1 MTNTTASLVIKVDS
15 SGAKRATS
23 DLDQLADSAGR
34 SEGAAAKL
42 ERQAKITGAV
52 LAGLATGVIALAI
65 KNTMEQERVTAQ
77 LEARLRS
84 TGGAAGLAKQEL
96 LDMASGLQAVTTYGD
111 ESIITAQSL
120 LLTFTKIGR
129 DVFPTA
135 LETVLDM
142 STAMGQDLKSSAIQL
157 GKALNDPI
165 EGVSALT
172 RVGVQFTDAQKDTI
186 ERLVETGKTAE
197 AQKIILAELE
207 TQMGGSARAARDTLG
222 GALEGLKNAFGDLLE
237 GDTGSD
243 GVRGATQAI
252 NDLTAVLNSQEV
264 KDGFGA
270 IVNGIFTVS
279 SELANAIGMLG
290 QFAEKV
296 RQTFKSTEDKSI
308 EGLIARRNQ
317 LAESMNRMDSR
328 ASFRLGTR
336 LGFNDGNAALAE
348 QIRQLDAE
356 IAGRRAL
363 QLSSALGA
371 KYDTP
376 TATGPVMGSQD
387 QPRATA
393 TLDTATGKVRAPR
406 GGSGRDPASILDTS
420 SFTRDQ
426 IRAEASAMDEANRAT
441 AGWLTRIED
450 LRAELDGPLAVA
462 TLGYQ
467 RALEQVNAAQA
478 AGYITAEQAAE
489 ATRMLGEQ
497 HEDAAEKIKNSGDQ
511 MSEFAIQAARNMQST
526 FSDLFFDP
534 FADGV
539 SGLADRFAD
548 SLRRMAADLA
558 SSKLLEA
565 VGGWASGYTGAGSG
579 WINAIGGA
587 MTKGGRA
594 AGGPVMAGS
603 SYIVG
608 ERGRPEIFTP
618 STSGRITQVGAGQTN
633 LKVSVQ
639 IEHKGSEAL
648 SVESQQNEVRPD
660 GSVFVRMITNTVK
673 QGMARGEFDGD
684 MSRNFGIGR
693 RGTPRG

>member
-172 RVGVQFTDAQKDTI
+172 RVGVQFTEAQKDTI

-363 QLSSALGA
+363 LLSAALSAGV
-371 KYDTP
+371 DDSP
-376 TATGPVMGSQD
+376 TA
-387 QPRATA
+387 
-393 TLDTATGKVRAPR
+393 K
-406 GGSGRDPASILDTS
+406 
-420 SFTRDQ
+420 
-426 IRAEASAMDEANRAT
+426 
-441 AGWLTRIED
+441 
-450 LRAELDGPLAVA
+450 
-462 TLGYQ
+462 
-467 RALEQVNAAQA
+467 
-478 AGYITAEQAAE
+478 
-489 ATRMLGEQ
+489 
-497 HEDAAEKIKNSGDQ
+497 
-511 MSEFAIQAARNMQST
+511 
-526 FSDLFFDP
+526 
-534 FADGV
+534 
-539 SGLADRFAD
+539 DR
-548 SLRRMAADLA
+548 
-558 SSKLLEA
+558 K
-565 VGGWASGYTGAGSG
+565 
-579 WINAIGGA
+579 
-587 MTKGGRA
+587 
-594 AGGPVMAGS
+594 
-603 SYIVG
+603 
-608 ERGRPEIFTP
+608 
-618 STSGRITQVGAGQTN
+618 
-633 LKVSVQ
+633 SV
-639 IEHKGSEAL
+639 
-648 SVESQQNEVRPD
+648 V
-660 GSVFVRMITNTVK
+660 
-673 QGMARGEFDGD
+673 
-684 MSRNFGIGR
+684 
-693 RGTPRG
+693 